1 MPDLKAEFDA
11 AAKAAAMENN
21 EKAQAEMTPELK
33 ALGEIVSLV
42 RRDFF
47 SARKSNIKQRI
58 DEIVTEL
65 KD

>member
-11 AAKAAAMENN
+11 AAEAASLESN
-21 EKAQAEMTPELK
+21 EKIKAEMTPELK

>member
-11 AAKAAAMENN
+11 AAKAAAIENN
-21 EKAQAEMTPELK
+21 EKVKAEMTSELK